1 VIGVVACFGLLM
13 APAAI
18 IIAIKAVIATGKP
31 GD

>member
-1 VIGVVACFGLLM
+1 MLGVVCAFALLM

-18 IIAIKAVIATGKP
+18 IIAIKAVISTARP